1 MQRKTRTQALS
12 WLLTLAMLLS
22 LVPGVSLAAEAADS
36 VSYRAATVDGT
47 THAVTFADSECSD
60 YTVIN
65 ESTKAWNAGWYV
77 VDGDVTI
84 SDRITVTGT
93 VNLILMDGKTLT
105 AERGIMVVDGNT
117 LNIYGQTEGT
127 GTLNANAKSWFGAG
141 IGGGYGEIGETA
153 ESGTITINGG
163 TIIAGGSSGA
173 GIGGGDGGNG
183 NGGTITIN
191 GGKVTAAGGSSGAGI
206 GGGSSGTGGTITIN
220 GGEITATGE
229 GSGAGIGG
237 GSSGAGGEIT
247 INGGKVTATGGY
259 GAGIGGGEITINGGA
274 ITSTG
279 GYGAGIGSGV
289 NGTGGKII
297 INGGMVTATGNS
309 GAGIGGGGGDESGG
323 GGEITI
329 NGGMVTA
336 ASSLAMGIGVGGY
349 IDYDDNDNEIFC
361 LVKNHGTVTLGN
373 VTVKAGTNEDS
384 AVVATNFAASHTQ
397 LWVNIQSNTPPDSV
411 SLPATLVVGMGEK
424 KTLYPSFSP
433 SKAADIVTWSSDTPS
448 VATVD
453 AKGVVTGGAAGTAT
467 ITVTSPNATGET
479 KTATCT
485 VTVLSIPVAGVSLE
499 YEELTISTGAPETL
513 TATVLPD
520 NATNKTV
527 TWESSDPSVATVDEN
542 GVVTGVRRGTAT
554 ITVKTVD
561 GEKTATCT
569 VTVVANVN
577 YLAWNTEKK
586 ELESRICYADE
597 YTSLAASNTVWN
609 AEWYVVDSDVT
620 ISDRVTVT
628 GTVNLIL
635 MDGKTLTAEK
645 GIAVTRGNILNI
657 YGQTAGTGTL
667 TATVG
672 EGNDAGIGGG
682 GTITINGGTVNA
694 TGGTFGGSGIGGG
707 GTITINGGT
716 VSATGGTIGGN
727 GIGGFDETITING
740 GTVTAIGAGIES
752 GIGGDTITINGG
764 TVTAIGASED
774 RPGISART
782 VNLGNVMV
790 KAGKDAGTAIPI
802 TNNAFKSDHKQA
814 WVQIQSIT
822 PPDSVSLPETLALIK
837 GNGETLTPTFL
848 PEGTADSVMWSSSNT
863 SVATVDANG
872 KVTGVGVGTATITVT
887 TVSGNKTATCAVTVS
902 PVAVT
907 GVSLD
912 KAAAE
917 IKIGGTE
924 TLTATVAPNNATY
937 QTVTW
942 SSSDTSV
949 ATVDENGVVTGVGA
963 GTATITATATNG
975 TDAAT
980 DDKTATCE
988 ITVLLISVESV
999 TLDRSSATINKD
1011 ATLTLTATVTPE
1023 DARNKTVTWSSSNNS
1038 VATVDENGVVTG
1050 VGVGTATITVA
1061 ATDGNKTAT
1070 CDVTVI
1076 IPVASVTLDQSEA
1089 TVAMNE
1095 KLTLAATVLPD
1106 NATNKTVT
1114 WSSSNNSVATVANGV
1129 VSPKEE
1135 GAVTITAR
1143 VGDKSATCAV
1153 TVVPARSS
1161 YTFTHPSSLVL
1172 RQSGSGLTVSV
1183 DGGEPIPMTDN
1194 VANLNCF
1201 TVAGTLLKVYDEY
1214 DESEYSEDLL
1224 WVTKTSANNGYLV
1237 SATGAKLQYDLTVLQ
1252 EVGSD
1257 YFTSLTQTPTPALS
1271 QIGVEEI
1278 RINSH
1283 PVGEYTDTVTFT
1295 TRLVRMD
1302 NHGDTL
1308 KETERR
1314 EFTVNVTL
1322 IIEPDPD
1329 VSYLA
1334 WDGTEIQT
1342 KTISGVRYG
1351 TVSSNDAG
1359 WRGNWYVVKDNV
1371 TINNAISVY
1380 DTVNLI
1386 ICDGAALTLNGGIT
1400 GVDSNL
1406 NVYPQSASSK
1416 LIASNIN
1423 IRDGMV
1429 SFHGGTV
1436 EAGAG
1441 GIRAAKINIY
1451 ESMVTTGGSNGSLT
1465 VYGGSVTADGKI
1477 SGTLTMNDG
1486 TVIAKSGVSGNV
1498 TVNAGT
1504 LIADSSDGAGING
1517 AVTLNSGTVTA
1528 AGSGNGAGVNGNVTV
1543 KDGTLTATGGETGK
1557 GIVGTITIP
1566 SGYAVFN
1573 DSVPNPIIILNSPY
1587 NAAERSRYMVVRAED
1602 FTASISY
1609 LDANGEE
1616 KECAVYQVVSE
1627 VASAWVDGWYFV
1639 NRNLTISDPVSVSGA
1654 VNLILGDGVTLTAA
1668 KGITVNDG
1676 SVLNIYGQSRGSGK
1690 LTATGNSGA
1699 AVSGTVNL
1707 YSCTLTANGTA
1718 DGVNGTLTIYG
1729 GRVIASGVSGAG
1741 VNGAVTLHVGEINA
1755 TSTNGDGITGSS
1767 LIVEDGYVTAAGING
1782 VSSTNVN
1789 VSIGTL
1795 KATGTTGSGISGTLV
1810 IGEDRMLQ
1818 GGANSEGLV
1827 PMETTEKMPYMQVTE
1842 SVYTIF
1848 YQDTRGW
1855 ELSDCTYTWDGGS
1868 ETVEMTRDGDF
1879 WRATAHHLPT
1889 AVTFSMGEDTTG
1901 AQTVSDSEI
1910 STVTGDSPLAPDGK
1924 TVAGYGKF
1932 FVIAGG
1938 CRAVTFVDYNR
1949 TWSVMVPDGGTVAR
1963 PENPVRPDYEFN
1975 GWVTGYYYSY
1985 GRRQSIFFNFSR
1997 PIKSSITVYASYDPN
2012 TYYVRFQDGWNGG
2025 WAGTA
2030 VKYGETFRLGSVNA
2044 RYASDVFQGWF
2055 LSGSG
2060 RVLNLKTN
2068 EIETLP
2074 SGTKFD
2080 FDLYGVAGNI
2090 SLIPKWQ
2097 HVHQYEKLTYL
2108 EYEAKYNKN
2117 SVAHY
2122 SHENLALNGIN
2133 HVVICEDC
2141 KTMRFEAHNFV
2152 NGVCA
2157 DCGFRESD
2165 VRQLYH
2171 VEFFASDEN
2180 GTKDLGSTKGLEGRM
2195 VSFPRYIGDGVFMSY
2210 QVFDITDPDNP
2221 VLIGTEYNSNM
2232 CAFAINGPTRVIMV
2246 HRSRWQRFPQSSVKL
2261 TTSKASGNSA
2271 NLQLNWSLSTGC
2283 TIVSAGILTTTNA
2296 ELQKYSYS
2304 TFGGTK
2310 TLDTNNLLKS
2320 NQRSGSY
2327 DGNLRDQMKNRM
2339 VNGDSYDPNT
2349 AAVIHD
2355 FPVSNRASSGSYLVP
2370 HEIPS
2375 STSKYGP
2382 WVYAVGYVTYL
2393 DTYGRLYKLY
2403 TNPVAI
2409 STTDTAHTVE
2419 YVRHDSI

>member
-1 MQRKTRTQALS
+1 M
-12 WLLTLAMLLS
+12 
-22 LVPGVSLAAEAADS
+22 
-36 VSYRAATVDGT
+36 
-47 THAVTFADSECSD
+47 
-60 YTVIN
+60 
-65 ESTKAWNAGWYV
+65 
-77 VDGDVTI
+77 
-84 SDRITVTGT
+84 
-93 VNLILMDGKTLT
+93 
-105 AERGIMVVDGNT
+105 
-117 LNIYGQTEGT
+117 
-127 GTLNANAKSWFGAG
+127 
-141 IGGGYGEIGETA
+141 
-153 ESGTITINGG
+153 
-163 TIIAGGSSGA
+163 
-173 GIGGGDGGNG
+173 
-183 NGGTITIN
+183 
-191 GGKVTAAGGSSGAGI
+191 
-206 GGGSSGTGGTITIN
+206 
-220 GGEITATGE
+220 
-229 GSGAGIGG
+229 
-237 GSSGAGGEIT
+237 
-247 INGGKVTATGGY
+247 
-259 GAGIGGGEITINGGA
+259 
-274 ITSTG
+274 
-279 GYGAGIGSGV
+279 
-289 NGTGGKII
+289 
-297 INGGMVTATGNS
+297 
-309 GAGIGGGGGDESGG
+309 
-323 GGEITI
+323 
-329 NGGMVTA
+329 
-336 ASSLAMGIGVGGY
+336 
-349 IDYDDNDNEIFC
+349 
-361 LVKNHGTVTLGN
+361 
-373 VTVKAGTNEDS
+373 
-384 AVVATNFAASHTQ
+384 
-397 LWVNIQSNTPPDSV
+397 
-411 SLPATLVVGMGEK
+411 
-424 KTLYPSFSP
+424 
-433 SKAADIVTWSSDTPS
+433 
-448 VATVD
+448 
-453 AKGVVTGGAAGTAT
+453 
-467 ITVTSPNATGET
+467 
-479 KTATCT
+479 
-485 VTVLSIPVAGVSLE
+485 
-499 YEELTISTGAPETL
+499 
-513 TATVLPD
+513 
-520 NATNKTV
+520 
-527 TWESSDPSVATVDEN
+527 DEN
-542 GVVTGVRRGTAT
+542 GVVTGV
-554 ITVKTVD
+554 D
-561 GEKTATCT
+561 
-569 VTVVANVN
+569 
-577 YLAWNTEKK
+577 
-586 ELESRICYADE
+586 
-597 YTSLAASNTVWN
+597 
-609 AEWYVVDSDVT
+609 
-620 ISDRVTVT
+620 
-628 GTVNLIL
+628 
-635 MDGKTLTAEK
+635 
-645 GIAVTRGNILNI
+645 
-657 YGQTAGTGTL
+657 
-667 TATVG
+667 
-672 EGNDAGIGGG
+672 
-682 GTITINGGTVNA
+682 
-694 TGGTFGGSGIGGG
+694 
-707 GTITINGGT
+707 
-716 VSATGGTIGGN
+716 
-727 GIGGFDETITING
+727 
-740 GTVTAIGAGIES
+740 
-752 GIGGDTITINGG
+752 
-764 TVTAIGASED
+764 
-774 RPGISART
+774 
-782 VNLGNVMV
+782 
-790 KAGKDAGTAIPI
+790 
-802 TNNAFKSDHKQA
+802 
-814 WVQIQSIT
+814 
-822 PPDSVSLPETLALIK
+822 
-837 GNGETLTPTFL
+837 
-848 PEGTADSVMWSSSNT
+848 
-863 SVATVDANG
+863 
-872 KVTGVGVGTATITVT
+872 
-887 TVSGNKTATCAVTVS
+887 
-902 PVAVT
+902 
-907 GVSLD
+907 
-912 KAAAE
+912 
-917 IKIGGTE
+917 
-924 TLTATVAPNNATY
+924 
-937 QTVTW
+937 
-942 SSSDTSV
+942 
-949 ATVDENGVVTGVGA
+949 A

-1023 DARNKTVTWSSSNNS
+1023 DARNKTVTWSSSDTS

-1050 VGVGTATITVA
+1050 VGVGTATITVK
-1061 ATDGNKTAT
+1061 TVDGEKTAT
-1070 CDVTVI
+1070 CTVTVI
-1076 IPVASVTLDQSEA
+1076 IPVASVTLDQSKA

-1114 WSSSNNSVATVANGV
+1114 WSSSNNSVATVDANGV

-1135 GAVTITAR
+1135 GTVTITAR

-1153 TVVPARSS
+1153 TVVPAQSS

-1183 DGGEPIPMTDN
+1183 DGGAPIPMTDN
-1194 VANLNCF
+1194 VANLTCF
-1201 TVAGTLLKVYDEY
+1201 TVAGTLLEGYDE
-1214 DESEYSEDLL
+1214 DNEIGYSDLL
-1224 WVTKTSANNGYLV
+1224 WVTQTSANNGYLV
-1237 SATGAKLQYDLTVLQ
+1237 SATGAKLRYSLAVLQ
-1252 EVGSD
+1252 EVGSE
-1257 YFTSLTQTPTPALS
+1257 YFTSLTQTPAPALS
-1271 QIGVEEI
+1271 QIEVEEI
-1278 RINSH
+1278 LLTD
-1283 PVGEYTDTVTFT
+1283 PVGEYTGTVTFT

-1308 KETERR
+1308 EETERR

-1359 WRGNWYVVKDNV
+1359 WRGNWYVVKDDV

-1441 GIRAAKINIY
+1441 GIRAATINIY
-1451 ESMVTTGGSNGSLT
+1451 EGVVTTTGGSNGSLT

-1504 LIADSSDGAGING
+1504 LIAGSSDGAGING

-1528 AGSGNGAGVNGNVTV
+1528 TGSGNGAGVNGNVTV

-1639 NRNLTISDPVSVSGA
+1639 NRNLTIRDPVSVSGA

-1718 DGVNGTLTIYG
+1718 DGVNGILTIYG
-1729 GRVIASGVSGAG
+1729 GRVIASGVNGAG

-1767 LIVEDGYVTAAGING
+1767 LIVEDGYVTAVGENG

-1818 GGANSEGLV
+1818 GGANSEGVV
-1827 PMETTEKMPYMQVTE
+1827 PMETTEKKTYMQVTE

-1855 ELSDCTYTWDGGS
+1855 ELSDCTYTWNGGS

-1901 AQTVSDSEI
+1901 AQTVSRDEI
-1910 STVTGDSPLAPDGK
+1910 SPVTGDSPNAPDGK

-1963 PENPVRPDYEFN
+1963 PENPVRSDYEFN

-1997 PIKSSITVYASYDPN
+1997 PIKSSITVYASYEPN
-2012 TYYVRFQDGWNGG
+2012 KYLVRFQNGWNGG
-2025 WAGTA
+2025 WAHTA
-2030 VKYGETFRLGSVNA
+2030 VNYGETFRLGSVEA

-2080 FDLYGVAGNI
+2080 FDLYGVAGKM

-2117 SVAHY
+2117 SAAHY

-2141 KTMRFEAHNFV
+2141 KTMRFEAHNFE

-2157 DCGFRESD
+2157 DCSFKESD

-2180 GTKDLGSTKGLEGRM
+2180 GTKDLGSTNGLEGRM
-2195 VSFPRYIGDGVFMSY
+2195 VAFPHYIGDGVFMSY

-2232 CAFAINGPTRVIMV
+2232 CAFVINGPTRVIMV
-2246 HRSRWQRFPQSSVKL
+2246 CRSRWQRFPQSSVKL

-2320 NQRSGSY
+2320 NQRSGKY
-2327 DGNLRDQMKNRM
+2327 DDNLRDQMKNRM
-2339 VNGDSYDPNT
+2339 VNEDSYDPNT

-2370 HEIPS
+2370 HEIPV